1 MKHNLESCIA
11 IIQDPNIQDFV
22 RILLETAP
30 SEFYT
35 DPCSGTGQHH
45 PPEDQQVGGILIHTK
60 KAVQVALSLMR
71 FYGLDQGQKEYWL
84 LRDQIIAAVILHDL
98 YKNGIPWGKS
108 THPEHGDIAA
118 KELEKWARRTIL
130 PIQCTDFI
138 ADLVRYHMGQW
149 TKPDSK
155 MAIVVRNIPS
165 IHSNLKLDSESVLI
179 AHLIVQTADYLASR
193 KWCPFTIDQLDPLG

>member
-30 SEFYT
+30 PEFYT
-35 DPCSGTGQHH
+35 DPCSGTGKYH

-71 FYGLDQGQKEYWL
+71 FYGLGPDRKEYWL

-98 YKNGIPWGKS
+98 YKNGIPWGES

-118 KELEKWARRTIL
+118 KELEKLARRTIL
-130 PIQCTDFI
+130 SIRCTDFI

-149 TKPDSK
+149 AKPDPK
-155 MAIVVRNIPS
+155 MAIVIANVPGIV
-165 IHSNLKLDSESVLI
+165 SNLKIDSEPILI
-179 AHLIVQTADYLASR
+179 AHLIVQTADFWASR
-193 KWCPFTIDQLDPLG
+193 KWCPFTIDQPDPQG